1 MKRYAQHLAS
11 LFIFGRSYFVK
22 ALKELTK
29 ELIFNELAERSIVL
43 LSIAVSKKL
52 IEVNHDYPLL
62 KVYVVI

>member
-1 MKRYAQHLAS
+1 MLCIV
-11 LFIFGRSYFVK
+11 LI
-22 ALKELTK
+22 LELTE
-29 ELIFNELAERSIVL
+29 ELIHNGFGERSIVL